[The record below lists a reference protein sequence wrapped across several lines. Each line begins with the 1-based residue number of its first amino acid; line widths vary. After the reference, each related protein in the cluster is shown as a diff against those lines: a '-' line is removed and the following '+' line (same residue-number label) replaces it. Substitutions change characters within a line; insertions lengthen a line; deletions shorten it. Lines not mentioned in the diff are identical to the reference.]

1 MKKIIYLISSLK
13 GNGPNRVLLSMLEGI
28 DKTKYD
34 VYIIS
39 FLNDNDLNYLEIIKK
54 KVNNVYLLNLSKK
67 HHIIT
72 KGRKSVQ
79 SIVDTIYPDII
90 HSHGTLPDI
99 VNAKIKTKSKKITT
113 IHDNMFE
120 DYLYHFGYIK
130 GKLIIKWHLYYLKRF
145 YKCICCSSS
154 SYEILKR
161 HLKNTT
167 FIRNAIYKKERSIV
181 EYNKVRNKI
190 RAKYNINKD
199 DIIYL
204 FAGNLTKLKNV
215 IQMVEKFNN
224 NLNKNEF
231 LLILGSGE
239 MEVLLKKTIKDK
251 HIIFIG
257 YTNKVNEYMCAS
269 DIYVSF
275 SLSEGFSIS
284 ILEALEN
291 DNYLLISDIP
301 SHKEVLTIDENY
313 YIGEYFNSDNFV
325 NKKNNIIKHIKNK
338 KSNDSLIFLKKYLTI
353 NNMMKKYEL
362 FYDKQIIK
370 EGEKTWS

>member
-13 GNGPNRVLLSMLEGI
+13 RNGPNRVLLSMLEGI

-54 KVNNVYLLNLSKK
+54 NVNNVYLLNLSKK

-72 KGRKSVQ
+72 KGRKNVQ
-79 SIVDTIYPDII
+79 SIVDTISPDII

-161 HLKNTT
+161 HLNNTT
-167 FIRNAIYKKERSIV
+167 FIRNAIYKKERNIV

-239 MEVLLKKTIKDK
+239 MEELLKKTIKDK

-275 SLSEGFSIS
+275 SKSEGFSIS
-284 ILEALEN
+284 VLEALETYN
-291 DNYLLISDIP
+291 LLLLSDIP
-301 SHKEVLTIDENY
+301 SHKEIFMISNDFYLGECFDSKSFYDCKKRIYKNTLKIQKKD
-313 YIGEYFNSDNFV
+313 YIKFLSDNLSIRKMMDLYF
-325 NKKNNIIKHIKNK
+325 
-338 KSNDSLIFLKKYLTI
+338 LIY
-353 NNMMKKYEL
+353 NE
-362 FYDKQIIK
+362 
-370 EGEKTWS
+370 